1 MLAKIEQT
9 QQYSKKGHKNFP
21 APTDPR
27 PSTLPQVIFSETFHR
42 DYFCLTIMAD
52 FGHADACPSLP
63 NPSTKR

>member
-9 QQYSKKGHKNFP
+9 QQYSKKGHNNFP
-21 APTDPR
+21 SPTDTR

-42 DYFCLTIMAD
+42 DNFCLTIMANP
-52 FGHADACPSLP
+52 GHAIACPAFP

>member
-9 QQYSKKGHKNFP
+9 QQYSKKGHNNFP
-21 APTDPR
+21 SPTDTR

-42 DYFCLTIMAD
+42 DKNCLTIMAYP
-52 FGHADACPSLP
+52 GHAIACPAFP